1 MEILLFMKWN
11 QELFI
16 TNIKKTCQ
24 IRVSNIIVELVKF
37 AESDA
42 DLISWG
48 RGDDYGTMT
57 FKCKSI
63 DYGLLSLFQLTSNG
77 KIKFPLNQLK
87 SKISRKEIIR
97 DYQLKL
103 ESNFMMYFDEEKY
116 PIDIYYSIDELFVMQ
131 VEVQKFILTVQGI
144 AARLHQ

>member
-1 MEILLFMKWN
+1 MVKWN

-16 TNIKKTCQ
+16 KNIKKSCQ

-37 AESDA
+37 SETDA

-77 KIKFPLNQLK
+77 KIKFQ
-87 SKISRKEIIR
+87 IR
-97 DYQLKL
+97 
-103 ESNFMMYFDEEKY
+103 
-116 PIDIYYSIDELFVMQ
+116 I
-131 VEVQKFILTVQGI
+131 
-144 AARLHQ
+144 